1 MCFFVRFAP
10 ARAPR
15 PFLSVFFQQS
25 IKPTCVLP
33 CGVSSPWGVLTRFFG
48 TLTTACHMKAVLGA
62 VAPGTDE
69 MGALTLK
76 TEELGRTEILRQ
88 LSGPFWR
95 QNGDFP
101 AKSEKSVLDPTKPP
115 R

>member
-33 CGVSSPWGVLTRFFG
+33 CGVHSPWGVLTRFFG
-48 TLTTACHMKAVLGA
+48 LFTEETVSCGRGTRFLGDLA
-62 VAPGTDE
+62 LFVCVQAPGVTVRVLFVS
-69 MGALTLK
+69 ALTRFG
-76 TEELGRTEILRQ
+76 EGF
-88 LSGPFWR
+88 GWVWR
-95 QNGDFP
+95 G
-101 AKSEKSVLDPTKPP
+101 
-115 R
+115 